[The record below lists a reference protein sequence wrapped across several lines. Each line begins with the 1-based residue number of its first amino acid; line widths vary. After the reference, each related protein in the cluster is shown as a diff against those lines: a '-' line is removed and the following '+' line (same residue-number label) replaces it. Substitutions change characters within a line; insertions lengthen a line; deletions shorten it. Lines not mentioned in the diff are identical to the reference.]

1 MAQYSVADRVR
12 RRLRRHVAE
21 PFDREVR
28 ARARRW
34 RNAGREY
41 RPIFVCGA
49 SGGGTSLL
57 ALSLGQTFD
66 CAAVLYE
73 STDQVPERSVL
84 HIPHLNTFPSVDA
97 YQRSIAPTP
106 AWSVDDARRDLLFC
120 YRSYASG
127 PSEVVIDKGP
137 DANLL
142 RAGFLA
148 RCFPRGAFVGIFR
161 DPTAN
166 VEGFRRKWKV
176 FGNDTLDASIR
187 FYTLLFDTF
196 LREAEAMP
204 ERAVLVEYERLVAS
218 PEKSLAALGA
228 RLGLAPARTRRR
240 LWTSPNIEGMGI
252 RNVQNNEI
260 GFVRDAN
267 QRARDRLAP
276 AELAALDSALAPLR
290 ERLRR
295 SPIALHETEG

>member
-1 MAQYSVADRVR
+1 MARYSVADRVR

-34 RNAGREY
+34 RNAGRDY
-41 RPIFVCGA
+41 RPVFVCGA

-57 ALSLGQTFD
+57 ALSLGQAFD
-66 CAAVLYE
+66 CAGVLYE
-73 STDQVPERSVL
+73 STMQVPESSVL
-84 HIPHLNTFPSVDA
+84 HIPHLNTFGSVA
-97 YQRSIAPTP
+97 EYARSIAPTA
-106 AWSVDDARRDLLFC
+106 AWSVESAREDLLHC
-120 YRSYASG
+120 YRSYTSG
-127 PSEVVIDKGP
+127 PSDVVIDKGP

-142 RAGFLA
+142 RVAFLA

-176 FGNDTLDASIR
+176 FREDALEASIR
-187 FYTLLFDTF
+187 FYAQLFEAF

-204 ERAVLVEYERLVAS
+204 ERAVLVEYERLVEA
-218 PEKSLAALGA
+218 PEATLAAVGA
-228 RLGLAPARTRRR
+228 RLRLEPARQRRR
-240 LWTSPNIEGMGI
+240 LWTSPNVEGMGI
-252 RNVQNNEI
+252 RNVQNSEI
-260 GFVRDAN
+260 GYVRDAN
-267 QRARDRLAP
+267 ERARARLAP
-276 AELAALDSALAPLR
+276 AELAALDAALGPLR

-295 SPIALHETEG
+295 SPLALGG